1 MTDMAQ
7 PTTTEASSTP
17 VATPVE
23 DKKENANPHRGG
35 RGDVGP
41 HNIKGL
47 FHSFQRREKRHSR
60 GVSLKAF
67 AHQTAESGT
76 DEEKIVALDWL
87 KNKAG
92 ALVKKDKA
100 ARLTAKGATLVAIR
114 LASHNAHRGK
124 G

>member
-1 MTDMAQ
+1 MSDVA
-7 PTTTEASSTP
+7 PTETTEAVSTP
-17 VATPVE
+17 LATPPE
-23 DKKENANPHRGG
+23 PKKENADPHRGR
-35 RGDVGP
+35 RGEVGP

-67 AHQTAESGT
+67 AHQTAENGT

-100 ARLTAKGATLVAIR
+100 ARQTAKGSTLAAIR
-114 LASHNAHRGK
+114 LASKQARKGK
-124 G
+124 